1 MLLLNHKLSAI
12 EAHQFQFVSKVFKK
26 SELDTILWPQI
37 QEHSKLPAKSLEITK
52 KLMKKFELN
61 DLEKSC
67 DEETEELYKRFETDD
82 FIVALTNF
90 LQRKSKL

>member
-1 MLLLNHKLSAI
+1 
-12 EAHQFQFVSKVFKK
+12 
-26 SELDTILWPQI
+26 
-37 QEHSKLPAKSLEITK
+37 
-52 KLMKKFELN
+52 MKKFELN

-90 LQRKSKL
+90 LQRKSKLWTEYSNKNFVHTKKRQYKQFKLIASIVIVIGVGIFISAQFYTHF